1 MNPARRKKIGL
12 IIGIAVLCLAWYLY
26 SLIGPN
32 PPIVVSRE
40 TTHITEPLGDDGLP
54 DYIAH
59 WMQMVTGGVTPE
71 KNAAALHCSVL
82 GPGYLDKEDWHAL
95 CATLGV
101 EVPSEDEGFVE
112 FDSVQV
118 RERIATWLADQ
129 YEMPDEMDVERWRV
143 HLRDATADSAVYQA
157 MDRPWTAKQL
167 LPLAEWISENKQR
180 FDLLVTAS
188 LLPQYH
194 SGWQPVDA
202 DSDESLLA
210 VALPTIQYARM
221 AIRVLELRAMFCVG
235 EGRLEEAWEDLSA
248 CYRLARLYAQEPT
261 FVSQLIGIAVDGDA
275 CSGTQV
281 LLLHQSMDERLAR
294 RILVELTSLKE
305 VSNMGW
311 STDQGERLLYLD
323 IVIRLAEGKISASK
337 IFEFSFEDYD
347 SGPAI
352 LLSKSRLDW
361 NVVLKAGNQWYD
373 RFVAAL
379 KIESRTE
386 RDLEIDLIEQDL
398 DRLSN
403 EVSPLDWISALFSRN
418 QRSKMMA
425 DSLALY
431 WISALGAQS
440 RAQDRSLAT
449 LELTRVAAALAVYRA
464 QHGEYP
470 ENLAALVPDILPEF
484 PLDLYS
490 DKPFHYQRKPD
501 GGYLLYS
508 VGDNGIDDG
517 GTDYTGEIVSGEW
530 VDQSQVIEMDKSDL
544 VIRVPV
550 PPFRLP
556 EPIVDE

>member
-1 MNPARRKKIGL
+1 M
-12 IIGIAVLCLAWYLY
+12 
-26 SLIGPN
+26 
-32 PPIVVSRE
+32 
-40 TTHITEPLGDDGLP
+40 
-54 DYIAH
+54 
-59 WMQMVTGGVTPE
+59 
-71 KNAAALHCSVL
+71 
-82 GPGYLDKEDWHAL
+82 
-95 CATLGV
+95 
-101 EVPSEDEGFVE
+101 
-112 FDSVQV
+112 
-118 RERIATWLADQ
+118 
-129 YEMPDEMDVERWRV
+129 
-143 HLRDATADSAVYQA
+143 
-157 MDRPWTAKQL
+157 
-167 LPLAEWISENKQR
+167 
-180 FDLLVTAS
+180 
-188 LLPQYH
+188 
-194 SGWQPVDA
+194 
-202 DSDESLLA
+202 
-210 VALPTIQYARM
+210 
-221 AIRVLELRAMFCVG
+221 
-235 EGRLEEAWEDLSA
+235 
-248 CYRLARLYAQEPT
+248 
-261 FVSQLIGIAVDGDA
+261 
-275 CSGTQV
+275 
-281 LLLHQSMDERLAR
+281 
-294 RILVELTSLKE
+294 
-305 VSNMGW
+305 
-311 STDQGERLLYLD
+311 
-323 IVIRLAEGKISASK
+323 
-337 IFEFSFEDYD
+337 
-347 SGPAI
+347 
-352 LLSKSRLDW
+352 
-361 NVVLKAGNQWYD
+361 LKAGNQWYD

-530 VDQSQVIEMDKSDL
+530 VDQPQVIEMDKSDL